1 MRNVSVYVCKV
12 ILVTVVLFLVFIP
25 SGCTFTQPGETLAEG
40 HRRHL
45 RTIRVNEQEMM
56 SDIDTTLMLDRPSR
70 LDNLS
75 VP

>member
-1 MRNVSVYVCKV
+1 MRNGSVYVCNL
-12 ILVTVVLFLVFIP
+12 ILVITLLLLVFIP
-25 SGCTFTQPGETLAEG
+25 FGCTFTQPGETLAEG

-45 RTIRVNEQEMM
+45 RTVRINEQEMM
-56 SDIDTTLMLDRPSR
+56 SDIDTALMLDRPSR

>member
-70 LDNLS
+70 LDDRRI
-75 VP
+75 P